1 MKTKK
6 IMSAALALTL
16 ALTVAFATPI
26 TADAAS
32 VGKVKGF
39 KVEQS
44 NNRVVVKWK
53 KVKRA
58 AKYQVYRAT
67 KLKGKY
73 KRIATT
79 KKRTYNDKKAK
90 GLNYYK
96 VRAVRKN
103 GKKGKFSAVKRI
115 YKASG
120 KIVMHANGLG
130 SKVVKISIKNPSP
143 RNSMYFMPGPAC
155 SKLFV
160 IDRATGKIV
169 KNYTASLSDAYGRT
183 NVYTSIVPKRQTKN
197 IHITAIGG
205 DFQYFDNNRYEYAAT
220 VMFTTSKTSKSVYI
234 MSLFSGRYADAEVFR
249 LQ

>member
-32 VGKVKGF
+32 VGKVKGL

-79 KKRTYNDKKAK
+79 KKRN
-90 GLNYYK
+90 YK

>member
-1 MKTKK
+1 
-6 IMSAALALTL
+6 
-16 ALTVAFATPI
+16 
-26 TADAAS
+26 
-32 VGKVKGF
+32 
-39 KVEQS
+39 
-44 NNRVVVKWK
+44 
-53 KVKRA
+53 
-58 AKYQVYRAT
+58 
-67 KLKGKY
+67 
-73 KRIATT
+73 
-79 KKRTYNDKKAK
+79 
-90 GLNYYK
+90 
-96 VRAVRKN
+96 
-103 GKKGKFSAVKRI
+103 
-115 YKASG
+115 
-120 KIVMHANGLG
+120 MHANGLG

-197 IHITAIGG
+197 FHITAIGG

>member
-32 VGKVKGF
+32 VGKVKGL

-103 GKKGKFSAVKRI
+103 GKKGKF
-115 YKASG
+115 
-120 KIVMHANGLG
+120 IVMHANGLG